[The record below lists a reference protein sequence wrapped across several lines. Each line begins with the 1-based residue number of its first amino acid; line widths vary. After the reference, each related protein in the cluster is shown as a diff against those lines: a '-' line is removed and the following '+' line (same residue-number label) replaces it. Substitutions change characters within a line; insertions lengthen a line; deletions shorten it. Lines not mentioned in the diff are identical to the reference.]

1 MASTARSQKSK
12 KSMLSV
18 EVEFPCGPCKADNK
32 NLEAFGFCQFCK
44 HYLCKSC
51 YSYHSNL
58 GKIHILLD
66 RETMPREA
74 PTPVLTSDPLVE
86 TCKQHKHKTIELYCK
101 NHDEVCCVIC
111 ATSKHKPCECFYIP
125 EYTEQLTQSPA
136 EDCSLILKLIK
147 ALIGQFENVRSES
160 ATRLKDLDRQKRE
173 FSMAVR
179 KYRKEIDFALEQL
192 EKQVISGMKQV
203 VDINTKEINDN
214 ITKCDEALKALNETV
229 TDAEMAV
236 ESSGTNRVFTLS
248 KISNKLLQEN
258 NVVLKSVR
266 SGSVNYEIKFE
277 ENTEIL
283 KNIRKTKQFGKVSV
297 KKEQVRFEDE
307 QLEKGT
313 ENDNKRKSPKSA
325 KSADSS

>member
-12 KSMLSV
+12 KSTIIT
-18 EVEFPCGPCKADNK
+18 EVEFPCGPCKNDNR
-32 NLEAFGFCQFCK
+32 NVEALGFCKFCK

-51 YSYHSNL
+51 YSYHQNL
-58 GKIHILLD
+58 GKIHILIGRD
-66 RETMPREA
+66 AMPRET
-74 PTPVLTSDPLVE
+74 PTPVSAADPLIE
-86 TCKQHKHKTIELYCK
+86 SCRQHKHKTIELYCK

-111 ATSKHKPCECFYIP
+111 ATSKHKSCECFYIP
-125 EYTEQLTQSPA
+125 QYTEQLTQSPN

-203 VDINTKEINDN
+203 VDINTKELNDN
-214 ITKCDEALKALNETV
+214 INKCDEALKELNETV

-236 ESSGTNRVFTLS
+236 ESSGTNRIFTLS

-258 NVVLKSVR
+258 NAVLKTVR
-266 SGSVNYEIKFE
+266 SNSVNVEIKYE
-277 ENTEIL
+277 ENAEIL
-283 KNIRKTKQFGKVSV
+283 RNVRRTKTFGKVSV
-297 KKEQVRFEDE
+297 KKEPVKFETETQQKDE
-307 QLEKGT
+307 GNE
-313 ENDNKRKSPKSA
+313 NKRKKSA
-325 KSADSS
+325 KSTDSS